1 MEQRA
6 AIKSSVPSP
15 KLRTWILCLFIA
27 QPLLDILSYWCVSLH
42 IPETVSILPRAM
54 LFFAFGILGY
64 VVSDRRRIYWIGF
77 AAVMVFL
84 AGHVLACAQAGYQDP
99 KTDLINLMRV
109 LQLPL
114 FAVCMISCLKR
125 DRHCAR
131 TIEQGLTI
139 NFWIIAI
146 SVFISLLTR
155 SSAATYDESGY
166 GVTGWFAT
174 TNAQSSILSML
185 VPVVILLQYRKRV
198 FPAFCITAAA
208 AFALLYFFGTRLAFG
223 TIAVSFGSLVITALV
238 TRNVARRYL
247 IALGLLCAVCFGCVC
262 LSPMYRHQHH
272 YAESMVSKQS
282 DSARMIRE
290 GTTQPQDFT
299 PVEPEEAAELTDKE
313 SLKLV
318 YGFYAS
324 NLCERF
330 GTERVMEQYHYTSSI
345 ADITATRHQKI
356 VYCQMLMEEL
366 PPLSRWFG
374 IELSRMSY
382 NGFNYDAENDF
393 HGIYFLFG
401 FVGLAM
407 VLAFLLFFLIDIARA
422 LIRSFRRFFTL
433 EAGAFGTSLLLALV
447 YAYHTAGLLRRPNAS
462 FYLSMI
468 LAYIFYLL
476 HLRPKGNEI

>member
-6 AIKSSVPSP
+6 AIKPSVPSP
-15 KLRTWILCLFIA
+15 KLRTALLCLFIA

-42 IPETVSILPRAM
+42 IPETVSMLPRAVA
-54 LFFAFGILGY
+54 FFAFG
-64 VVSDRRRIYWIGF
+64 VVGF
-77 AAVMVFL
+77 AVSERKKVYFIGLAAAAILV
-84 AGHVLACAQAGYQDP
+84 AGHIAACLQAGYLDP
-99 KTDLINLMRV
+99 KTDLINFIRV

-114 FAVCMISCLKR
+114 FAICMISCLKR
-125 DRHCAR
+125 DRRCVR

-139 NFWIIAI
+139 NFWIIAV
-146 SVFISLLTR
+146 SVLLSLLTR

-174 TNAQSSILSML
+174 TNSQSSILSML
-185 VPVVILLQYRKRV
+185 IPVVILLQYRKRV
-198 FPAFCITAAA
+198 FPLFCLTSAVG
-208 AFALLYFFGTRLAFG
+208 FALLYFYGTRLAFG
-223 TIAVSFGSLVITALV
+223 TIAVCFVSLTATAVI
-238 TRNVARRYL
+238 TRNVDRKYL
-247 IALGLLCAVCFGCVC
+247 IALGLLCAVCFGCFR

-272 YAESMVSKQS
+272 YTESMESKQS

-299 PVEPEEAAELTDKE
+299 PVEPEETSAQTNED

-318 YGFYAS
+318 YGFYAA

-330 GTERVMEQYHYTSSI
+330 GTERVMERYHYTSSI

-356 VYCQMLMEEL
+356 VYCEMLMEEL

-393 HGIYFLFG
+393 HGIYFLYG
-401 FVGLAM
+401 YVGLAM
-407 VLAFLLFFLIDIARA
+407 MLAFLLSFFIGIVRA
-422 LIRSFRRFFTL
+422 LLRSFRRYFTL
-433 EAGAFGTSLLLALV
+433 EAGAFGTSLLLAMV